1 MNKEKHEELATMKGI
16 HFGMR
21 DAPWPCLWFSVDTL
35 RYGAL
40 QVLHYEEAAE
50 LIKKHHIYK
59 IEDLEGAPC
68 VVECEGNII
77 KFKDLKK

>member
-1 MNKEKHEELATMKGI
+1 MTEELAVIKNV

-35 RYGAL
+35 HYGSL
-40 QVLHYEEAAE
+40 QILHYEDAVK
-50 LIKKHHIYK
+50 LIKKHSIYK
-59 IEDLEGAPC
+59 IEDLEGRPC
-68 VVECEGNII
+68 IVEMGGTGSGTC